1 LSLLLRFAT
10 VDLFFFLPAMRENIL
25 SHAMFPAREQAFV
38 GTEKFLGKF
47 DSINSH
53 RFSTIQ

>member
-1 LSLLLRFAT
+1 MGRDFAFKGLSLLLRFAT

-38 GTEKFLGKF
+38 GIEKVSGQ
-47 DSINSH
+47 I
-53 RFSTIQ
+53 